1 MIAYRPS
8 LGEGRGGSGTRGGS
22 SSSASAGIFAGGT
35 GGTAERSPDSHRGS
49 LSPEVRY
56 AVSYAAVFRRVYDT
70 PAGFAGPPGVVGDA
84 GLGGGELGLA
94 LGGGGGGGGDERL
107 PCRPSSDSSIRWLRS
122 RLSLTS
128 RSIFLKSSSGTA
140 RPL

>member
-70 PAGFAGPPGVVGDA
+70 PAGFAGPPGVAGDA
-84 GLGGGELGLA
+84 GLGGESLVSPWA
-94 LGGGGGGGGDERL
+94 AVVAAGGTSVFPADL
-107 PCRPSSDSSIRWLRS
+107 PAIPAFAGSAQGSPSPRGASS
-122 RLSLTS
+122 
-128 RSIFLKSSSGTA
+128 
-140 RPL
+140 